1 MGSGIGSGKC
11 GAGSLELALV
21 AGARFIGENSVSSLN
36 NIIVKLI
43 IFTQLRPHT
52 LNEEGLL
59 SFPSSLSHI
68 SQQMLF

>member
-1 MGSGIGSGKC
+1 MV
-11 GAGSLELALV
+11 ELALV